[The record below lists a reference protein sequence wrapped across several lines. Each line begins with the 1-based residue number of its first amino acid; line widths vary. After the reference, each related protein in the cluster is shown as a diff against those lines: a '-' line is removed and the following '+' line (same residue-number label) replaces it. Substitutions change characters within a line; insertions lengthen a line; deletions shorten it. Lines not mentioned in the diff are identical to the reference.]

1 MRRALAAAL
10 VCAAWTAAPQTAQ
23 ARASA
28 TLEGGTVSFFADTLS
43 LVAREG
49 ASLRLIDGTH
59 VSAQAAY
66 IDLKN
71 DRAVLAG
78 QARIEHGR
86 TTVSAD
92 AIAVD
97 LDANRVDLLDL
108 TTGVSRTTR
117 TLGSPVHAEIDA
129 KRFAFP
135 DVDDRYAFIRSRHA
149 AITARANVR
158 FSPAAFPT
166 SVGGVP
172 VPSYLYTFATAAGF
186 GQTTLPGATFDQ
198 PYGLVGT
205 PTSLTSVHA
214 RWENND
220 PALAL
225 QEQLA
230 SGDTA
235 YATAAVDAPFH
246 GTGYSGF
253 NAYQRLGT
261 RYTFLVD
268 GNAAFGSR
276 EGDATLGAA
285 FGTAGGRLTYH
296 LQNGGY
302 SSFDASLRSP
312 DAELIGG
319 ITLRLTADIGYDAQR
334 GGDLY
339 PYVVLPDGRA
349 YGTVWRHGLDA
360 FLATPIVH
368 GPLGTSVGVTVDAN
382 RTWYAFPRHA
392 DAVTASANASKKLTR
407 NFSLF
412 AGYQN
417 TWSSQV
423 YAEDQSLFFP
433 IPSAPLLT
441 PDGTPYFGWYAYN
454 GAAVGRYMN
463 LDLQYA
469 PPASSTSLRLS
480 ARHAD
485 DFYQFDGIGRPL
497 WELRLDAQFRPFPNV
512 GIALGRSYD
521 FGWGGRRWLP
531 GWSFAITP

>member
-1 MRRALAAAL
+1 MRRCLTAAL
-10 VCAAWTAAPQTAQ
+10 VGAVWAALPQAAQ
-23 ARASA
+23 ARA
-28 TLEGGTVSFFADTLS
+28 TVLLQGGSVSFFADTLA
-43 LVAREG
+43 VIARNG
-49 ASLRLIDGTH
+49 ASLRLVDGTH
-59 VSAQAAY
+59 AVADAVY
-66 IDLKN
+66 VDLKS

-78 QARIEHGR
+78 HARVEHGAAAAE
-86 TTVSAD
+86 AD
-92 AIAVD
+92 AIAID
-97 LDANRVDLLDL
+97 LDSSRVDLLDVG
-108 TTGVSRTTR
+108 TGVSRTTR
-117 TLGSPVHAEIDA
+117 TLANPVPAEIDA
-129 KRFAFP
+129 QRFAFP
-135 DVDDRYAFIRSRHA
+135 DVDDRYAYIRSRHA
-149 AITARANVR
+149 AITPRANVR

-186 GQTTLPGATFDQ
+186 GVSTLPGATFDQ

-205 PTSLTSVHA
+205 PTSLTAVHA

-220 PALAL
+220 PAFAL

-235 YATAAVDAPFH
+235 YATGAIDTPLR
-246 GTGYSGF
+246 GTSTSGF

-268 GNAAFGSR
+268 GNSAFGSR

-285 FGTAGGRLTYH
+285 FGPAGGRLTYH
-296 LQNGGY
+296 LQSGGY

-312 DAELIGG
+312 DEVLVGG

-334 GGDLY
+334 GGELY
-339 PYVVLPDGRA
+339 PYTVLPDGRSYA
-349 YGTVWRHGLDA
+349 TVWRHGLDA
-360 FLATPIVH
+360 FLATPIVRA
-368 GPLGTSVGVTVDAN
+368 PLGTTVGFTLDAD
-382 RTWYAFPRHA
+382 RTWYAFPRHG
-392 DAVTASANASKKLTR
+392 DTVTAAANASKKLSK
-407 NFSLF
+407 SLAVF

-417 TWSSQV
+417 AWTSQI
-423 YAEDQSLFFP
+423 YPDRQSLFFP

-454 GAAVGRYMN
+454 GTAVTRYMN

-469 PPASSTSLRLS
+469 PPTSSTSLRVS

-485 DFYQFDGIGRPL
+485 DFFQFDGLGRPL
-497 WELRLDAQFRPFPNV
+497 WELRFDAQFRPFPNV

-521 FGWGGRRWLP
+521 FGWGGMRWVP

>member
-1 MRRALAAAL
+1 VPQAAR
-10 VCAAWTAAPQTAQ
+10 

-28 TLEGGTVSFFADTLS
+28 TLEGGTISFFADTLS
-43 LVAREG
+43 VVARDR

-59 VSAQAAY
+59 VSGDAAY
-66 IDLKN
+66 VDLKN

-78 QARIEHGR
+78 HARIEHGG

-97 LDANRVDLLDL
+97 LDANRVDLLDVG
-108 TTGVSRTTR
+108 TGVSRTTR

-149 AITARANVR
+149 AITPRANVR

-198 PYGLVGT
+198 PYGLIGT
-205 PTSLTSVHA
+205 PTSLTSAHA

-220 PALAL
+220 GALAL

-235 YATAAVDAPFH
+235 YATGAIDAPFR
-246 GTGYSGF
+246 GTGSSGF

-302 SSFDASLRSP
+302 SSFDASLRTP
-312 DAELIGG
+312 DLELVGG
-319 ITLRLTADIGYDAQR
+319 NTLRLTADVGYDAQR

-339 PYVVLPDGRA
+339 PYVVLPGGRA
-349 YGTVWRHGLDA
+349 YGTVCHARRQPHLVRLPAACRRRHRVGQRLEEAHPEFLPVCGLPEHLVLTSLSGRPIAVLSDPLRTALDA
-360 FLATPIVH
+360 RR
-368 GPLGTSVGVTVDAN
+368 DAIL
-382 RTWYAFPRHA
+382 RLVRLHRRGGRALHEPRPAVRAA
-392 DAVTASANASKKLTR
+392 DQQHVAASL
-407 NFSLF
+407 
-412 AGYQN
+412 
-417 TWSSQV
+417 
-423 YAEDQSLFFP
+423 
-433 IPSAPLLT
+433 
-441 PDGTPYFGWYAYN
+441 
-454 GAAVGRYMN
+454 GAAHR
-463 LDLQYA
+463 
-469 PPASSTSLRLS
+469 RLLS
-480 ARHAD
+480 
-485 DFYQFDGIGRPL
+485 
-497 WELRLDAQFRPFPNV
+497 V
-512 GIALGRSYD
+512 
-521 FGWGGRRWLP
+521 
-531 GWSFAITP
+531 